1 MMQIPLATYRIQ
13 FTSAFN
19 FESAQA
25 IVPYLAELGISDLYA
40 SPIFTA
46 RQGSTH
52 GYDVVDPQKINPELG
67 GEAGFEAVIQA
78 LQEQGLGWVQDIVP
92 NHMAYDNQNH
102 MLMDALENGADSHY
116 HNFFDIDW
124 NHPYGGIHGR
134 VLAPFLGK
142 FYGDCLESGELQ
154 LQYRQSGLSIN
165 YFSLSLPL
173 RIESYSPVLMYD
185 LGRLRGKLGRSHPDF
200 VKFLGVLYA
209 LKYVPSG
216 EEGRE
221 RYDQIAFIKS
231 ILWELWKDS
240 GEVQQFIA
248 ENIQI
253 FNGEAGNSESFNLL
267 DNLLSEQFF
276 RLSYW
281 KVGNEELNYRRFF
294 TVNELISLRVEDPM
308 VFDETHSLIFQL
320 TKAGKINGLR
330 VDHIDGLYDPAQY
343 LTRLR
348 EHEPEIYLSVE
359 KILEP
364 HEDLPLNWPIQGT
377 TGYDFMSKVSCLF
390 CQQSSESAFDAIYY
404 DFIGKALRCE
414 QVIDENKQLII
425 GKYLAGDIDNLA
437 HLLKQIADRFRYASD
452 FTMYGLKR
460 SLVEVLKL
468 FPVYRTYIS
477 RDGSRKADQDCMKQ
491 VLRKAK
497 ENIPTFANELLFI
510 EKFLLLNFDDS
521 LSQEDKEQW
530 LHFLMR
536 MQQYTGPLMAKG
548 VEDTAFYVFNRLI
561 SLNEVGS
568 SACQFG
574 ISIDDFH
581 SFNQS
586 RSAQW
591 PHAMNA
597 TATHDT
603 KRGEDVRARINVL
616 SEIPQDWEAQVK
628 NWSAIN
634 TPLKTMVHGVP
645 APAPNDEYL
654 LYQTLLGAFPFDATE
669 QAAFIDRTKDYVI
682 KAVREAK
689 VHSTWMR
696 PETAYEEAFTTF
708 IEQLLEDTKDNLFLQ
723 VFRPFQQKVQHYGV
737 LNSLSQTLLKLT
749 SPGIPDLYQ
758 GTELWDLSLVDPD
771 NRRPVD
777 FELRSDY
784 LKEIKAKTEVKSKAK
799 VKAKAKTSSAASN
812 PESNQGLLDYM
823 TELLKTPE
831 DGRIKLFLTY
841 QALQAR
847 QAHQELFQRGGYER
861 LTVIGSLKGH
871 VVAFARDLD
880 ETRLI
885 AIVPRLM
892 TSLVKEGEYPL
903 GEQVWRET
911 RIVQPPGSSSTWQ
924 DAITGREIQG
934 GDTLWLKDI
943 LTHFPVALLVGK
955 VEPAFDLTDPVTEA
969 AD

>member
-1 MMQIPLATYRIQ
+1 MMHIPRATYRIQ
-13 FTSAFN
+13 FTSDFN
-19 FESAQA
+19 FESAKA
-25 IVPYLAELGISDLYA
+25 IVPYLADLGIAELYA

-46 RQGSTH
+46 RRGSTH
-52 GYDVVDPQKINPELG
+52 GYDVVDPQQINPELG
-67 GEAGFEAVIQA
+67 GQTAFDAVVQE
-78 LQEQGLGWVQDIVP
+78 LQKHGIGWVQDIVP
-92 NHMAYDNQNH
+92 NHMAYDNENH
-102 MLMDALENGADSHY
+102 MLMDALENGSDSHY

-154 LQYRQSGLSIN
+154 LHYRQSGLSIN
-165 YFSLSLPL
+165 YFSLCFPL

-185 LGRLRGKLGRSHPDF
+185 LGRLRTKLGRSHPDF

-231 ILWELWKDS
+231 MLWELWNDS
-240 GEVQQFIA
+240 GVVKQFIE

-267 DNLLSEQFF
+267 DTLLSEQFF

-294 TVNELISLRVEDPM
+294 TVNELISLRVEDPL
-308 VFDETHSLIFQL
+308 VFDETHALIFEL
-320 TKAGKINGLR
+320 TKAGKITGLR

-343 LTRLR
+343 MNRLR

-364 HEDLPLNWPIQGT
+364 HEELPLTWPIQGT
-377 TGYDFMSKVSCLF
+377 TGYDFMSKVNCLF
-390 CQQSSESAFDAIYY
+390 CQQSSEEAFDSIYY
-404 DFIGKALRCE
+404 QFIGKAIRCE
-414 QVIDENKQLII
+414 QIIDENKQLII

-437 HLLKQIADRFRYASD
+437 HLLKQIADRYRYASD

-460 SLVEVLKL
+460 ALVEILKL
-468 FPVYRTYIS
+468 FPIYRTYIS
-477 RDGSRKADQDCMKQ
+477 RDGSRQADRDCMKQ
-491 VLRKAK
+491 VLQKAR
-497 ENIPTFANELLFI
+497 ENIPTFANELVFI

-521 LSQEDKEQW
+521 LSQEDKEHW

-634 TPLKTMVHGVP
+634 TPLKKTVNGTS

-654 LYQTLLGAFPFDATE
+654 LYQTLLGAFPFDPAE
-669 QAAFIDRTKDYVI
+669 QAAFIDRTQDYVV

-696 PETAYEEAFTTF
+696 PEAPYEEAFTTF
-708 IEQLLEDTKDNLFLQ
+708 IEQILEDTEDNLFLQ
-723 VFRPFQQKVQHYGV
+723 VFRPFQKKIQHYGV
-737 LNSLSQTLLKLT
+737 LNSLSQTLLKNT

-777 FELRSDY
+777 YELRSKY
-784 LKEIKAKTEVKSKAK
+784 LKEIKAKTKKET
-799 VKAKAKTSSAASN
+799 KAKAKTTSKTTAK
-812 PESNQGLLDYM
+812 PEYKGDLLDYLA
-823 TELLKTPE
+823 ELLKTPE
-831 DGRIKLFLTY
+831 DGRIKLFLTH
-841 QALQAR
+841 QVLQAR
-847 QAHQELFQRGGYER
+847 QAHQDLFQRGGYEK
-861 LTVIGSLKGH
+861 LTVLGSLKGH

-885 AIVPRLM
+885 AIVPRIL

-911 RIVQPPGSSSTWQ
+911 RIVQPPGSSAKWQ
-924 DAITGREIQG
+924 DAITGREIAG

-943 LTHFPVALLVGK
+943 LTHFPVALLIGK
-955 VEPAFDLTDPVTEA
+955 VEPAFEMAEFGTEQSS
-969 AD
+969 DS

>member
-1 MMQIPLATYRIQ
+1 MQIPLATYRIQ

-19 FESAQA
+19 FASAKS
-25 IVPYLAELGISDLYA
+25 IVSYLAELGITDLYA

-52 GYDVVDPQKINPELG
+52 GYDVVNPQQINPELG
-67 GEAGFEAVIQA
+67 GREAFEALVQD
-78 LQEQGLGWVQDIVP
+78 LQENHIGWVQDIVP

-102 MLMDALENGADSHY
+102 MLMDALENGFDSQY

-124 NHPYGGIHGR
+124 NHPFGGIRGR
-134 VLAPFLGK
+134 ALAPFLGR

-154 LQYRQSGLSIN
+154 LRYGQNGLSIN
-165 YFSLSLPL
+165 YYALSFPL
-173 RIESYSPVLMYD
+173 RIESYSHVLMYD
-185 LGRLRGKLGRSHPDF
+185 LGRLRNKLGRAHPDF

-209 LKYVPSG
+209 LKYIPSG

-221 RYDQIAFIKS
+221 RYDQIAFIKRM
-231 ILWELWKDS
+231 LWELWNDS
-240 GEVQQFIA
+240 NEVQRFIE
-248 ENIQI
+248 ENIEI

-294 TVNELISLRVEDPM
+294 TVNELISLRIEEQN
-308 VFDETHSLIFQL
+308 VFDTTHSLILQL
-320 TKAGKINGLR
+320 VKEGKFKGLR

-343 LTRLR
+343 LNRLR
-348 EHEPEIYLSVE
+348 EHDSEIYITVE

-377 TGYDFMSKVSCLF
+377 TGYDFMSKVNCLF
-390 CQQSSESAFDAIYY
+390 CQQSSEAEFDSIYY
-404 DFIGKALRCE
+404 QFIGKATPCDR
-414 QVIDENKQLII
+414 VIDETKRLII

-437 HLLKQIADRFRYASD
+437 HLLKQIADRHRYASD

-460 SLVEVLKL
+460 ALVEILTV

-477 RDGSRKADQDCMKQ
+477 REGTRKADQDCMKQ
-491 VLRKAK
+491 VLQKAK
-497 ENIPTFANELLFI
+497 ENIPNFSNELFFI
-510 EKFLLLNFDDS
+510 EKFLLLDFDDS
-521 LSQEDKEQW
+521 LSQEDKELW

-548 VEDTAFYVFNRLI
+548 VEDTAFYVYNRLI

-574 ISIDDFH
+574 ISVDDFH
-581 SFNQS
+581 SFNQN
-586 RSAQW
+586 RWAQW
-591 PHAMNA
+591 PHAANS

-616 SEIPQDWEAQVK
+616 SEIPQEWESHVK

-634 TPLKTMVHGVP
+634 APLKEAVNGSS
-645 APAPNDEYL
+645 APAANDEYL
-654 LYQTLLGAFPFDATE
+654 LYQTLLGAFPFDPAE
-669 QAAFIDRTKDYVI
+669 LPAFVNRTQDYVV

-696 PETAYEEAFTTF
+696 PEIAYENAFTQF
-708 IEQLLEDTKDNLFLQ
+708 IERLLEDTEDNLFLQ
-723 VFRPFQQKVQHYGV
+723 VFRPFQKKIQHYGV
-737 LNSLSQTLLKLT
+737 FNSLSQTLLKIT
-749 SPGIPDLYQ
+749 SPGVPDLYQ

-777 FELRSDY
+777 FELRTDY
-784 LKEIKAKTEVKSKAK
+784 LKEIKLKLEGD
-799 VKAKAKTSSAASN
+799 SN
-812 PESNQGLLDYM
+812 DSLLSYIA
-823 TELLKTPE
+823 ELLKTPE
-831 DGRIKLFLTY
+831 DGRIKMFLTY
-841 QALQAR
+841 RALQVR
-847 QAHQELFQRGGYER
+847 QNHRELFQRGGYEK
-861 LTVIGSLKGH
+861 LTVLGSLKAH
-871 VVAFARDLD
+871 VVAFARDLGD
-880 ETRLI
+880 TRVI
-885 AIVPRLM
+885 AIVPRLL
-892 TSLVKEGEYPL
+892 TSLIKEGEYPF
-903 GEQVWRET
+903 GEQVWHET
-911 RIVQPPGSSSTWQ
+911 RIVQPPGSSSVWQ
-924 DAITGREIQG
+924 DAMTGREIQG
-934 GDTLWLKDI
+934 GDTLWLREI

-955 VEPAFDLTDPVTEA
+955 SEPVFELADSAVETFTQSER
-969 AD
+969 